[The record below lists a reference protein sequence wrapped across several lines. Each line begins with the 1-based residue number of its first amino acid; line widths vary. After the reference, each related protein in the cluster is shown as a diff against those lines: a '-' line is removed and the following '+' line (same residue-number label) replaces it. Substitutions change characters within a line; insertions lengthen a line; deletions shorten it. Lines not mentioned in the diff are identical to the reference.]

1 MSIYFPK
8 LSSMEQFIDYF
19 KEYLDTTYN
28 IYISREFIQTVLK
41 TNMIIDN
48 DLNHVEFKDSDSQ
61 FIYINTLFKNI
72 FGDSLTILVN
82 SFLKYKND
90 STKIPQYQSFL
101 LDKIKNLEK
110 ELENSKEI
118 IDELRDAYIR
128 VKRENDRL
136 ISKIIR

>member
-8 LSSMEQFIDYF
+8 LSSMEQFIDSF